1 MADSTRYENMEQE
14 RERMEAERLRAEIR
28 DESLARDYRDNSN
41 DGIDWTE
48 RWNAKVDEVDA
59 KIIDFFKRTGAEIEQ
74 LYEDVRWQFKR
85 WAEDARENTEQYER
99 EHRSAQALR
108 SKVDQRIDELDKM
121 GRIERQRD
129 SLLNK

>member
-1 MADSTRYENMEQE
+1 MEQE

>member
-1 MADSTRYENMEQE
+1 MADSTRYESMEQE